1 MVTYIYVLYI
11 YIIYIH
17 IYMYT
22 YVSYVYIYY
31 IYMYKFVYVYM
42 QMYNIVGIC
51 WYIPVYIIC
60 WHNYHTNLYHMYYI
74 KIGPCLKSV
83 VTWKQIFP
91 ATESK
96 AYLVLYF
103 HCLLFLELTRM
114 IPIRR
119 KKQRGIYVYTF
130 KQYRWNLNCPTNL
143 NRKYH
148 AEYFSAYSIEN
159 TELVELNLYWSNVWI
174 LKNAWDYKC
183 S

>member
-1 MVTYIYVLYI
+1 MIKTSHPFGLHWGPARRFERTWISLIEPWNVYIHKMIIYYNIHVMCVLCAYTINMYI
-11 YIIYIH
+11 YIIYI
-17 IYMYT
+17 YMYT
-22 YVSYVYIYY
+22 
-31 IYMYKFVYVYM
+31 FVYVYM

-130 KQYRWNLNCPTNL
+130 KQYR
-143 NRKYH
+143 
-148 AEYFSAYSIEN
+148 
-159 TELVELNLYWSNVWI
+159 
-174 LKNAWDYKC
+174 
-183 S
+183 